1 MRSASR
7 TVLRPTPRDS
17 TSSASV
23 GSLSPGPKPP
33 FVSFPKA
40 SGLSFHPGSVF
51 PCIFPLLYTHNLI
64 SCRLG
69 QTIHNRLPQM
79 VFPKAFRKNKLLPSD
94 HQIPAVLRTGYERP
108 IPGFF
113 LLQCCGQ
120 CPPVG
125 SSGLIRTDNSH
136 PHSGVNLLLCQFP
149 YHGTMRSTCS

>member
-1 MRSASR
+1 MVTIFLDISMRSASR

-79 VFPKAFRKNKLLPSD
+79 VFPKAFRKNNFCLQIIKFPQYSVQVMSDRFLLFLAPM
-94 HQIPAVLRTGYERP
+94 LRTMP
-108 IPGFF
+108 PGRQ
-113 LLQCCGQ
+113 LW
-120 CPPVG
+120 
-125 SSGLIRTDNSH
+125 TH
-136 PHSGVNLLLCQFP
+136 P
-149 YHGTMRSTCS
+149 YR